1 MQASF
6 SEICTRNYRHA
17 TKNPE
22 LEASGVPGVR
32 DGSET
37 PPQNR
42 KNCCRKDIL
51 FQNALFL
58 AKTFPKIDKH

>member
-37 PPQNR
+37 PPPEPE
-42 KNCCRKDIL
+42 KL
-51 FQNALFL
+51 L
-58 AKTFPKIDKH
+58 

>member
-37 PPQNR
+37 PPPR
-42 KNCCRKDIL
+42 TGKIVVE
-51 FQNALFL
+51 
-58 AKTFPKIDKH
+58 KTSYFRMLYF